1 MSTLDFWHNVL
12 EEDEELLWTGKPE
25 PRVHWRNW
33 RLYGSAPM
41 AAIGLMAAAAFI
53 VITYGTDNDMWLLLI
68 PAVLVLIPLRATLL
82 QLRAYASARYALTDK
97 RALFF
102 YVGSE
107 QTRVKA
113 HLLTAVT
120 SPTVKPTLPKSI
132 IFLRYHTEKEQI
144 FGFDYIEGSD
154 ALLRR
159 LEQITK

>member
-12 EEDEELLWTGKPE
+12 EEGEELLWTGRPK

-53 VITYGTDNDMWLLLI
+53 LVTYGTDNDMWLLLI

-102 YVGSE
+102 DVGSE

-113 HLLTAVT
+113 HPIAAIAA
-120 SPTVKPTLPKSI
+120 PTVKPTLPQSI
-132 IFLRYHTEKEQI
+132 IFLRYHAEKEES
-144 FGFDYIEGSD
+144 FGFDYIEG
-154 ALLRR
+154 AETLLHR
-159 LEQITK
+159 LEQIAK